1 MTALALQSLSFSTK
15 VLEKVGTILKKTLH
29 GIMVGWLVARQTQAN
44 RYVAQQ
50 LIQSGEYSKGEYNYY
65 TLLAELNQKTIDQIH
80 EEFSK

>member
-15 VLEKVGTILKKTLH
+15 VLEKVGTILKKTLQ
-29 GIMVGWLVARQTQAN
+29 GIMIGWIIARQTQAN

-50 LIQSGEYSKGEYNYY
+50 LIQSGEYNKGEYNYY